1 MSRPTTARVTPDLL
15 KALRS
20 HSETQKKGHISR
32 GDQQAYYLFI
42 YLFIYLFVFLLI
54 KTLLTTERVPTG
66 R

>member
-1 MSRPTTARVTPDLL
+1 MAWNSIKLEFENKTSMSNPAESLGYGL
-15 KALRS
+15 
-20 HSETQKKGHISR
+20 ISR
-32 GDQQAYYLFI
+32 GDQQAY